1 MPSMFAV
8 TLEHLGRVIYYN
20 TKGREGLMDEIFDYL
35 KKLIRIS
42 YVCRNGMLIANLLSY
57 KI

>member
-1 MPSMFAV
+1 MPYMFTV

-20 TKGREGLMDEIFDYL
+20 TKGRERLMDEIFDYL

-42 YVCRNGMLIANLLSY
+42 
-57 KI
+57 